1 MSTVAQDLLLLGAV
15 VGFVIFFTRTL
26 VRRQSAGVAAKARS
40 ISDGGVPNGGWSQTF
55 SSMGTFQGQTFGLRE
70 TGVYR
75 SSRLNVRTIFIAG
88 NDLVPR
94 FSAERASTLEGLRP
108 FREVVESPDFRDI
121 RLMTDEPDVLREGLH
136 REFGNTLHRAIAAD
150 ISWIIC
156 MAASDH
162 RRTLIQFGRYTGPE
176 SDVLILNRTWSSDRG
191 PEPDARHDLEL
202 LTALAKEMRGLSLSA
217 ARAPIP
223 PLPRLLLAGAW
234 HTLLLFFIV
243 LGGLIVFFFILWE
256 IAAHM

>member
-1 MSTVAQDLLLLGAV
+1 MTYLAQDLLLLAAI
-15 VGFVIFFTRTL
+15 VGFIIFFVRKL
-26 VRRQSAGVAAKARS
+26 VRRQSSRVATKARS
-40 ISDGGVPNGGWSQTF
+40 ISDGGVPNGQWSQGF
-55 SSMGTFQGQTFGLRE
+55 SSMGVFEGQTFGLCE
-70 TGVYR
+70 TGVSR
-75 SSRLNVRTIFIAG
+75 SPHLHVRTIFLAA
-88 NDLVPR
+88 NDLAPR
-94 FSAERASTLEGLRP
+94 FSAERASRLEGLRP
-108 FREVVESPDFRDI
+108 FREVVESPDFQGI

-136 REFGNTLHRAIAAD
+136 REFGNALHRVIDAN

-162 RRTLIQFGRYTGPE
+162 RRTLVQFGRYTGPE
-176 SDVLILNRTWSSDRG
+176 SDILILNRTWSSDRE
-191 PEPDARHDLEL
+191 PEPDAKHDLEL
-202 LTALAKEMRGLSLSA
+202 LTALAKEMRGLSFSA

-223 PLPRLLLAGAW
+223 ALPRLLLSGAW